1 MVIDYSQTVD
11 RFTLLDAYPLSNIND
26 LVTKLVQYS
35 TYSTID
41 LHNVYH
47 QIPIHEEE
55 RDYTDFEAAGFLYHF
70 RKSLLV

>member
-55 RDYTDFEAAGFLYHF
+55 EIIQTLKRLDTFIIFENPF
-70 RKSLLV
+70 